1 MKRILMTG
9 ALGQI
14 GTELALYLGDIYGR
28 ENILATNRSEKNIE
42 AIEDIRFEKL
52 DVTDGDRMYE
62 LVKEFKPDTIVNLAA
77 ILSARGEQI
86 PQTTWKINVD
96 GVINTLEIARQEN
109 LKVFVPSSIAA
120 FGEGTPLDNTPQ
132 TTIQRPSTMYGVT
145 KVSGEILCDYYFKR
159 FGVDTRGVRYP
170 GIISYKTLPGNGT
183 TDYAVHLLRSYKTQG
198 LCFLYCRRN
207 SNGYALYARCI
218 KSCCRY
224 YGS

>member
-120 FGEGTPLDNTPQ
+120 LE
-132 TTIQRPSTMYGVT
+132 
-145 KVSGEILCDYYFKR
+145 KE
-159 FGVDTRGVRYP
+159 
-170 GIISYKTLPGNGT
+170 
-183 TDYAVHLLRSYKTQG
+183 HH
-198 LCFLYCRRN
+198 
-207 SNGYALYARCI
+207 
-218 KSCCRY
+218 
-224 YGS
+224 